1 MTGTD
6 RVSQRNSKQ
15 AEAIVIHKA
24 FKKEK
29 GCTAAIGGLC
39 KDTHVP
45 RYVTTKAF
53 FSSDTRLYFSSHT
66 FTTHLCCNAYLA
78 HKIQNADFLWH
89 Y

>member
-1 MTGTD
+1 MLAGVGWVTGTD

-45 RYVTTKAF
+45 GYVTTKAQTHCF
-53 FSSDTRLYFSSHT
+53 ISPH
-66 FTTHLCCNAYLA
+66 THLQ
-78 HKIQNADFLWH
+78 HIFVVMH
-89 Y
+89 T

>member
-1 MTGTD
+1 MLTGVGWVTGTD
-6 RVSQRNSKQ
+6 RVSQQNSKQ

-45 RYVTTKAF
+45 GYLTTI
-53 FSSDTRLYFSSHT
+53 L
-66 FTTHLCCNAYLA
+66 
-78 HKIQNADFLWH
+78 
-89 Y
+89 

>member
-6 RVSQRNSKQ
+6 RVSQQNSKQ

-45 RYVTTKAF
+45 GYLTTI
-53 FSSDTRLYFSSHT
+53 L
-66 FTTHLCCNAYLA
+66 
-78 HKIQNADFLWH
+78 
-89 Y
+89 